1 METPSVVDARF
12 ILLHLNEAHIMSGR
26 VFYVDARNGSD
37 NNSGTSVSQAWKSIA
52 HVNAQQ
58 FQPGDQ
64 ILLKRGDVYGT
75 GLYLKNSG
83 TAEAPIKIGAYGVG
97 ANPRFDGSAELVH
110 AKWTETSPGSHV
122 WKTAVAAQGGE
133 DPGRIKFNG
142 VNGHIEAAHAG
153 AVTKPGDWSW
163 DSGVL
168 SVYSATNPSSAFR
181 SVALQVD
188 NRMVHISAE
197 NVVLQ
202 NIDVTMARYGFM
214 ITKSH
219 VTLENCNAFSNTMNG
234 FTINGSTGVTLRG
247 GSSFDNGRDG
257 EGSSTMHL
265 GHGVLITGGSNK
277 NLVEGMK
284 LYANAEDGV
293 QFGPSTMNGN
303 IIRNNEIF
311 NNREDGVDIK
321 SVGNQSFIGN
331 NISGNTELGI
341 NINAGQFTTNFVD
354 AGTITLT
361 GNYISSSDAQA
372 LETGKYG
379 AVISSNNTYV
389 GANSSTISLW
399 AANRTSTFS
408 HDTFIDGGLK
418 STMSVEVTAGSNHVF
433 EDSTFIM
440 RNPGKALMI
449 GGSADN
455 VTLKNNTFYSEG
467 AFLVRFN
474 EGKTINSDYNH
485 YYRGDSA
492 GGWFQ
497 VSTATGWKTYG
508 SADLQK
514 YGTAWGIDQHS
525 TVGRPVAA
533 SEGTDALVGS
543 TGADNLNGKGG
554 NDVLFG
560 KAGADILNGG
570 LGTDTLIGD
579 AGSDVFVFNTALNAT
594 TNVDR
599 IRDFN
604 VTDDS
609 IYLDNAFFKTVG
621 TGTTAQ
627 PLTLNADMFTIGTK
641 ALDAEDR
648 IIYDNANGYLYY
660 DADGTGQSKP
670 ILFADLPE
678 NLKLTASDFFVI

>member
-1 METPSVVDARF
+1 MVAA
-12 ILLHLNEAHIMSGR
+12 LSGR
-26 VFYVDARNGSD
+26 VFYVDAKNGSD
-37 NNSGTSVSQAWKSIA
+37 NNSGTGVAQAWKSIA

-75 GLYLKNSG
+75 GLYLKHSG
-83 TAEAPIKIGAYGVG
+83 TAEAPIKVGAYGVG
-97 ANPRFDGSAELVH
+97 ANPRFDGSEELVH

-122 WKTAVAAQGGE
+122 WTTPISARGGE

-153 AVTKPGDWSW
+153 AVTKSDDWNW

-168 SVYSATNPSSAFR
+168 SVYSTTNPSSAFR

-188 NRMVHISAE
+188 NRMVHIAAE

-219 VTLENCNAFSNTMNG
+219 VTLEDCNAFSNTMNG
-234 FTINGSTGVTLRG
+234 FSIWGSTGVTLRG

-265 GHGVLITGGSNK
+265 GHGVLISSGSNN
-277 NLVEGMK
+277 NLIEGMK
-284 LYANAEDGV
+284 LHANAEDGV

-311 NNREDGVDIK
+311 NNREDGADIK
-321 SVGNQSFIGN
+321 GSGTQSFVGN
-331 NISGNTELGI
+331 NIYGNAELGI
-341 NINAGQFTTNFVD
+341 NMNFNSSGGTT
-354 AGTITLT
+354 TLV
-361 GNYISSSDAQA
+361 GNHISSIDAQA
-372 LETGKYG
+372 VETGKYG

-399 AANRTSTFS
+399 AANRSSTFS
-408 HDTFIDGGLK
+408 HDTFTDGGLR

-485 YYRGDSA
+485 YYRSDSA
-492 GGWFQ
+492 SDWFQ

-514 YGTAWGIDQHS
+514 YATAWGVDQHS
-525 TVGRPVAA
+525 TIGRPVAA
-533 SEGTDALVGS
+533 SEGTDALIGS
-543 TGADNLNGKGG
+543 TGTDNLDGKGG
-554 NDVLFG
+554 NDARFG

-570 LGTDTLIGD
+570 VGTDTLTGD

-599 IRDFN
+599 LRDFN

-621 TGTTAQ
+621 SGTTAQ
-627 PLTLNADMFTIGTK
+627 PLMLNADMFTIGTK
-641 ALDAEDR
+641 AQDAEDR
-648 IIYDNANGYLYY
+648 IIYDSANGYLYH
-660 DADGTGQSKP
+660 DADGTGLSKP
-670 ILFADLPE
+670 LLFADLSE
-678 NLKLTASDFFVI
+678 NLKLTASNFFVI